1 MKNNK
6 IGEVESVKVI
16 KINLFSYVMDAVSK
30 LTIEGIKLSLF
41 RMERM
46 VFQSETSGYSL
57 VSSSRHID
65 SNASLTIAGG
75 LAIERTSDNC
85 FFLMPLTAV
94 TERTILNKYR
104 F

>member
-1 MKNNK
+1 
-6 IGEVESVKVI
+6 
-16 KINLFSYVMDAVSK
+16 MDAVSK

-46 VFQSETSGYSL
+46 VFQSEISGYSL

-65 SNASLTIAGG
+65 SNANLTMAGG

-85 FFLMPLTAV
+85 FFLIPLTAV
-94 TERTILNKYR
+94 
-104 F
+104 

>member
-1 MKNNK
+1 
-6 IGEVESVKVI
+6 
-16 KINLFSYVMDAVSK
+16 MDAVSK

-41 RMERM
+41 RIERM

-65 SNASLTIAGG
+65 SNASFTMAGG

-85 FFLMPLTAV
+85 FFLMPLTADG
-94 TERTILNKYR
+94 TISTKR
-104 F
+104 FCILDIRNSQRKLKME